1 MVEYGPTST
10 SSVDSLAEAPARVG
24 LLPMQETRG
33 SDRCNRPASDLPE
46 ACRWRLAKSPNRGVI
61 TQRRT
66 RLADAP
72 ELTPLTT
79 RQDNAQSEEK
89 EKVRRIGSERVC
101 YACRLLIS
109 RILGFNNLSTDCDGC
124 GDVTAATATAS
135 PPTDPAGLC
144 SKLA

>member
-1 MVEYGPTST
+1 
-10 SSVDSLAEAPARVG
+10 
-24 LLPMQETRG
+24 MQETRG

-89 EKVRRIGSERVC
+89 KNSEDLDQNERFDPNVTGRSTC
-101 YACRLLIS
+101 QRTAMVAAMSRPLRLPQARQLIPLAYAQS
-109 RILGFNNLSTDCDGC
+109 
-124 GDVTAATATAS
+124 
-135 PPTDPAGLC
+135 
-144 SKLA
+144 

>member
-1 MVEYGPTST
+1 
-10 SSVDSLAEAPARVG
+10 
-24 LLPMQETRG
+24 MQETRG

-46 ACRWRLAKSPNRGVI
+46 ACRWRLAKSLNRGVI

-89 EKVRRIGSERVC
+89 KNSEDLDQSERFDPNV
-101 YACRLLIS
+101 
-109 RILGFNNLSTDCDGC
+109 LGAFNLSSDGDGC
-124 GDVTAATATAS
+124 GEVTAATATAS
-135 PPTDPAGLC
+135 RQLIP
-144 SKLA
+144 LAYAQS